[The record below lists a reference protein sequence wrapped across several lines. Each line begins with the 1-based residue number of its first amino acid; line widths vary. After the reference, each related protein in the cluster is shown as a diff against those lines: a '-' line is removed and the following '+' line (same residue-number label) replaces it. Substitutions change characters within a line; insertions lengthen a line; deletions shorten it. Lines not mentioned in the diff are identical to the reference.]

1 MSLVEE
7 TICRIEV
14 LREDEAF
21 VVRVTSSLDGTK
33 EFRHPNLD
41 TLLRDVSMDLQLSY
55 AEFVE
60 KTEDYV
66 DPEELEDFRDDDY

>member
-1 MSLVEE
+1 MEE
-7 TICRIEV
+7 SICRIEV
-14 LREDEAF
+14 LREDDDSF

-33 EFRHPNLD
+33 EFRHTNIE

-60 KTEDYV
+60 KSGEEYV
-66 DPEELEDFRDDDY
+66 DPEELDDFREDDY

>member
-1 MSLVEE
+1 MEE
-7 TICRIEV
+7 QICRIEV
-14 LREDEAF
+14 VKEEEAF

-33 EFRHPNLD
+33 EFRHPNLE

-60 KTEDYV
+60 REDKEYV
-66 DPEELEDFRDDDY
+66 DPEDLEEFRDEDY

>member
-1 MSLVEE
+1 MEE

-14 LREDEAF
+14 LKDEAGY

-33 EFRHPNLD
+33 EFRHDNIE

-55 AEFVE
+55 ADFVDKSE
-60 KTEDYV
+60 TYV
-66 DPEELEDFRDDDY
+66 DPEELEDFREEEY